1 MDLVPPDDSVECSG
15 QFESRGSVTG
25 SEEPTISESMLQCVS
40 ETVLCALNVFL
51 YMHVY
56 MWVDHLCAVSESM
69 LQCVWGWILC
79 VQCTC
84 GFFFVHTCICVDG
97 CTVGVLGC
105 YVSCLKDLCVNT
117 HVHKEYCINDLPLLI
132 QMSRPSWN

>member
-15 QFESRGSVTG
+15 QIESRGSVTG

-69 LQCVWGWILC
+69 LQCVWGYFC
-79 VQCTC
+79 
-84 GFFFVHTCICVDG
+84 VHTVHVCVSMG
-97 CTVGVLGC
+97 VQWLLCFHALERSVRKYPCTQR
-105 YVSCLKDLCVNT
+105 
-117 HVHKEYCINDLPLLI
+117 I
-132 QMSRPSWN
+132 

>member
-1 MDLVPPDDSVECSG
+1 MCYYTREMQALWARDIVL
-15 QFESRGSVTG
+15 
-25 SEEPTISESMLQCVS
+25 M
-40 ETVLCALNVFL
+40 TV
-51 YMHVY
+51 HVY
-56 MWVDHLCAVSESM
+56 MWVDHWCAVSESM

-79 VQCTC
+79 VECTC
-84 GFFFVHTCICVDG
+84 MCVDG

-132 QMSRPSWN
+132 QMSRPSLN